1 MAMVIDSPTAA
12 QVTPDQV
19 HSAWTLEYCPNMVA
33 MSDVP
38 VTYSGVADDETK
50 QAWTALMA
58 QMSMVGGMRDWQ
70 PISGHH
76 EHPQLSS
83 ERD

>member
-1 MAMVIDSPTAA
+1 MVIDSPTAA
-12 QVTPDQV
+12 HARPDQV
-19 HSAWTLEYCPNMVA
+19 NTAWRLQYCQYTVP

-38 VTYSGVADDETK
+38 VTYSGVADDETN

-58 QMSMVGGMRDWQ
+58 QMSMVRGMSDWQ

-76 EHPQLSS
+76 EHPRLYS
-83 ERD
+83 ERE